1 MSYKK
6 QFLLYG
12 LITAVTFVLV
22 QGCMPAKPIAN
33 TKALTVPGSFT
44 GKKDSATI
52 AAIPW
57 RKFFKD
63 RTLVGLIDTA
73 LRNNLNLQNTLHRIS
88 VARANLLQAKGLKL
102 PSVEGFI
109 SAAADK
115 YGKYTMTGVGNFDTN
130 LSPNVNNDQ
139 KVTTSPTQDYFLGIK
154 STWEIDI
161 WGKLKARKTEAA
173 DRLLATEM
181 GRQWVV
187 TQLVAEVAGLYYE
200 LLARDKKLEIIKRN
214 IRLQEQGV
222 EIVKAQ
228 MEGGRA
234 TSLAVQQFNAQLV
247 QTKGLQLETELDIIK
262 LENQVNLL
270 LGKFPGQI
278 PRGDSINRQPVPDI
292 VQAGIPSQLLAQ
304 RPDIREAELLLE
316 ASKANTTA
324 VRKAFLPSLVLTPY
338 LAFSAFKLPLLFADG
353 SLTYGLLGG
362 ITQPVFN
369 RNQLKS
375 NYNIATAE
383 QQIAFNNYQQNILQ
397 AFGEVMSSLQSIEQ
411 YRKIVTVNQEEVQTL
426 TNAVVTS
433 NDLYKNGYASYL
445 EVITAQKGVLDA
457 ELNKTLSQKEM
468 QLSLLNLYRSLGGGW
483 Q

>member
-1 MSYKK
+1 MTLKK
-6 QFLLYG
+6 HFLVQSLIIAAVFLL
-12 LITAVTFVLV
+12 I
-22 QGCMPAKPIAN
+22 QGCMPAK
-33 TKALTVPGSFT
+33 TLTDPKPVTIPENYTVKS
-44 GKKDSATI
+44 DSSTI
-52 AAIPW
+52 ATIPW
-57 RKFFKD
+57 RQFFKD
-63 RTLVGLIDTA
+63 RALVGLIDTA

-88 VARANLLQAKGLKL
+88 VARANLLQAKGLSL
-102 PSVEGFI
+102 PSVEGFV

-130 LSPNVNNDQ
+130 LSPNVNDDQ

-154 STWEIDI
+154 TTWEIDI

-173 DRLLATEM
+173 NRLLATEM

-187 TQLVAEVAGLYYE
+187 TQLVAEVAGQYYE
-200 LLARDKKLEIIKRN
+200 LLALDKKLEIIKRN

-234 TSLAVQQFNAQLV
+234 TSLAVQQFNAQLL
-247 QTKGLQLETELDIIK
+247 QTKGLQLETELEMIK
-262 LENQVNLL
+262 LENQLNLL

-278 PRGDSINRQPVPDI
+278 PRGDSINRQPVPAM
-292 VQAGIPSQLLAQ
+292 VQAGIPSQLLMQ

-362 ITQPVFN
+362 LTQPIFN

-375 NYNIATAE
+375 NFNIATAE

-397 AFGEVMSSLQSIEQ
+397 AFQEVMNSLQSIEQ
-411 YRKIVTVNQEEVQTL
+411 YRKIVTVNQTEVQML
-426 TNAVVTS
+426 SDAVVTS
-433 NDLYKNGYASYL
+433 NDLYKSGYASYL

>member
-1 MSYKK
+1 MTSKKHVLSYA
-6 QFLLYG
+6 FILAVVFM
-12 LITAVTFVLV
+12 LI
-22 QGCMPAKPIAN
+22 QGCMPAKPL
-33 TKALTVPGSFT
+33 THPKPVTVPENYTVNS
-44 GKKDSATI
+44 DSSTI
-52 AAIPW
+52 ATIPW
-57 RKFFKD
+57 RQFFKD

-73 LRNNLNLQNTLHRIS
+73 LRNNLNLKNTLHRIS
-88 VARANLLQAKGLKL
+88 VARANLLQAKGLSL
-102 PSVEGFI
+102 PSVEGFV

-130 LSPNVNNDQ
+130 LSPNVNDDQ

-173 DRLLATEM
+173 NRLLATEM
-181 GRQWVV
+181 GRQWVI
-187 TQLVAEVAGLYYE
+187 TQLVAEVAGQYYE
-200 LLARDKKLEIIKRN
+200 LLALDKKLEIIKRN

-234 TSLAVQQFNAQLV
+234 TSLAVQQFNAQLL
-247 QTKGLQLETELDIIK
+247 QTRGLQLETELDIIK

-292 VQAGIPSQLLAQ
+292 VQAGIPSQLLTQ

-324 VRKAFLPSLVLTPY
+324 VRKTFLPSLVLTPY

-362 ITQPVFN
+362 LTQPIFN
-369 RNQLKS
+369 RNQLKGS
-375 NYNIATAE
+375 FNIATAE

-397 AFGEVMSSLQSIEQ
+397 AFREVMSSLQSIEQ
-411 YRKIVTVNQEEVQTL
+411 YRKIITVNQDEVQTL
-426 TNAVVTS
+426 SDAVITS
-433 NDLYKNGYASYL
+433 NDLYKSGYASYL

>member
-1 MSYKK
+1 MTSKKHVLSYA
-6 QFLLYG
+6 FILAAVFM
-12 LITAVTFVLV
+12 LI
-22 QGCMPAKPIAN
+22 QGCMPAKPLADP
-33 TKALTVPGSFT
+33 KPVTVPENYTVNS
-44 GKKDSATI
+44 DSSTI
-52 AAIPW
+52 ATIPW
-57 RKFFKD
+57 RQFFKD

-73 LRNNLNLQNTLHRIS
+73 LRNNLNLQNTLYRIS
-88 VARANLLQAKGLKL
+88 VARANLLQAKGLSL
-102 PSVEGFI
+102 PSVEGFV

-130 LSPNVNNDQ
+130 LSPNVNDDQ

-154 STWEIDI
+154 TTWEIDI

-173 DRLLATEM
+173 NRLLATEM

-187 TQLVAEVAGLYYE
+187 TQLVAEVAGQYYE
-200 LLARDKKLEIIKRN
+200 LLALDKKLEIIKRN

-234 TSLAVQQFNAQLV
+234 TSLAVQQFNAQLL
-247 QTKGLQLETELDIIK
+247 QTRGLQLETELDIIK

-292 VQAGIPSQLLAQ
+292 VQAGIPSQLLTQ

-362 ITQPVFN
+362 LTQPIFN

-375 NYNIATAE
+375 NFNIATAE

-397 AFGEVMSSLQSIEQ
+397 AFQEVMSSLQSIEQ
-411 YRKIVTVNQEEVQTL
+411 YRKIVTVNQTEVQTL
-426 TNAVVTS
+426 TDAVVTS
-433 NDLYKNGYASYL
+433 NDLYKSGYASYL

-468 QLSLLNLYRSLGGGW
+468 QMSLLNLYRSLGGGW

>member
-1 MSYKK
+1 MTLKK
-6 QFLLYG
+6 HFLVQSLIIAAVFLL
-12 LITAVTFVLV
+12 I
-22 QGCMPAKPIAN
+22 QGCMPAKTLADPKPVTIPEN
-33 TKALTVPGSFT
+33 YTVKS
-44 GKKDSATI
+44 DSSTI
-52 AAIPW
+52 ATIPW
-57 RKFFKD
+57 RQFFKD
-63 RTLVGLIDTA
+63 RALVGLIDTA

-88 VARANLLQAKGLKL
+88 VARANLLQAKGLSL
-102 PSVEGFI
+102 PSVEGFV

-130 LSPNVNNDQ
+130 LSPNVNDDQ

-154 STWEIDI
+154 TTWEIDI

-173 DRLLATEM
+173 NRLLATEM

-187 TQLVAEVAGLYYE
+187 TQLVAEVAGQYYE
-200 LLARDKKLEIIKRN
+200 LLALDKKLEIIKRN

-234 TSLAVQQFNAQLV
+234 TSLAVQQFNAQLL
-247 QTKGLQLETELDIIK
+247 QTKGLQLETELEMIK
-262 LENQVNLL
+262 LENQLNLL

-278 PRGDSINRQPVPDI
+278 PRGDSINRQPVPAM
-292 VQAGIPSQLLAQ
+292 VQAGIPSQLLMQ

-362 ITQPVFN
+362 LTQPIFN

-375 NYNIATAE
+375 NFNIATAE

-397 AFGEVMSSLQSIEQ
+397 AFQEVMNSLQSIEQ
-411 YRKIVTVNQEEVQTL
+411 YRKIVTVNQTEVQML
-426 TNAVVTS
+426 SDAVVTS
-433 NDLYKNGYASYL
+433 NDLYKSGYASYL